1 MNSQVVF
8 FMFLCPF
15 INKVLCGEFYKICC
29 LKIQLYIF
37 TISREKYIFQIKI
50 LHSKLNVVTLH
61 SEIGNVPQLL
71 S

>member
-1 MNSQVVF
+1 
-8 FMFLCPF
+8 MFLCPF
-15 INKVLCGEFYKICC
+15 INKVLCGGFYKICC

-61 SEIGNVPQLL
+61 SEIRDVLQLL